1 MRYFLL
7 VFLLITATGCRSKAE
22 YARIPKS
29 QLQQV
34 ERSANDGDIA
44 SARRLARHWL
54 FGYSN
59 MENAKKWMFRAAE
72 LGDPVACKNL
82 DGLGVTEIPSA
93 CMTLESLSK

>member
-1 MRYFLL
+1 MRYFFLL
-7 VFLLITATGCRSKAE
+7 ALLLITATGCRSKAE

-54 FGYSN
+54 FGYGD
-59 MENAKKWMFRAAE
+59 MENARKWMFRAAE
-72 LGDPVACKNL
+72 LGDPIACKNL
-82 DGLGVTEIPSA
+82 PGLGVTELPSA
-93 CMTLESLSK
+93 CKSLESP